1 MNDQDLCDEEISYND
16 WVSNNLDYINQNKA
30 HISVMKKLY
39 MEGFAAGY
47 VYHYQIKAEEQLQ
60 K

>member
-1 MNDQDLCDEEISYND
+1 MEDICDEERSYND
-16 WVSNNLDYINQNKA
+16 WVSYNLDYINQNKS
-30 HISVMKKLY
+30 HISVMKRLY

-47 VYHYQIKAEEQLQ
+47 EYHGKIRVEEQLQ

>member
-1 MNDQDLCDEEISYND
+1 MEDICDEERSYND
-16 WVSNNLDYINQNKA
+16 WVSYNLDYINQNKA
-30 HISVMKKLY
+30 HISVMKRLY

-47 VYHYQIKAEEQLQ
+47 EYRGKIRVEEQLQ

>member
-1 MNDQDLCDEEISYND
+1 MEDICDEEISYND
-16 WVSNNLDYINQNKA
+16 WVSNNLDYINQNKI

-39 MEGFAAGY
+39 LAGFASGY
-47 VYHYQIKAEEQLQ
+47 EYYRKIKLEEQLQ